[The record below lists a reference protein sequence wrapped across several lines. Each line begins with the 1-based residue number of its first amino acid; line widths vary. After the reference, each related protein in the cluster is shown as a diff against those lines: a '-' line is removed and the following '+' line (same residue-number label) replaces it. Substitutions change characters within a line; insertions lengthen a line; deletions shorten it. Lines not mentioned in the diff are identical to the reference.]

1 MEENTVYERIAA
13 LVGEKRT
20 LSKASFCDLPDT
32 LDVKNILDNLKK
44 IVYPSFFSDKKNEK
58 DCVSLVEKTYLSLE
72 RAIFSSFAYLCET
85 KGEEKDCKKTFEKS
99 KLITDRFFAA
109 LPDIRDSVKEDV
121 EATLKG
127 DPAATSADIIILGY
141 PGIKATFAYRLAHVL
156 NEEGVPVV
164 PRMMTEIAHSET
176 GIDIHP
182 GAKIGR
188 RFVIDHGTG
197 IVIGETTVIG
207 DDVNLYQGVTLGAIS
222 LKDARSLVG
231 VKRHP
236 TIENGVTVYAGAT
249 ILGGKTVIGERSV
262 IGSSVFIT
270 ESVPPYTTVTLKKP
284 ELKVSK
290 HNA

>member
-1 MEENTVYERIAA
+1 MSENFVYERIAS
-13 LVGEKRT
+13 LVGEKQT
-20 LSKASFCDLPDT
+20 LSKASFCDLPNS
-32 LDVKNILDNLKK
+32 LDVKIIIENLKK
-44 IVYPSFFSDKKNEK
+44 IIFPSFFSDCVNEGES
-58 DCVSLVEKTYLSLE
+58 VSLVKKTYLALE
-72 RAIFSSFAYLCET
+72 RAIFSSFGYLCET
-85 KGEEKDCKKTFEKS
+85 KGEEKDCKKAFEKS
-99 KLITDRFFAA
+99 KAITESFFFS
-109 LPDIRDSVKEDV
+109 LPRIRDALKEDV

-127 DPAATSADIIILGY
+127 DPAATSADIILLSY
-141 PGIKATFAYRLAHVL
+141 PGIKATFVYRVAHIL
-156 NEEGVPVV
+156 QLEGVPIV

-182 GAKIGR
+182 GAQIGK

-207 DDVNLYQGVTLGAIS
+207 DDVNIYQGVTLGAIS

-249 ILGGKTVIGERSV
+249 ILGGKTVIGEGAV

-270 ESVPPYTTVTLKKP
+270 ESVPPFTTVTLKKP

-290 HNA
+290 RKD